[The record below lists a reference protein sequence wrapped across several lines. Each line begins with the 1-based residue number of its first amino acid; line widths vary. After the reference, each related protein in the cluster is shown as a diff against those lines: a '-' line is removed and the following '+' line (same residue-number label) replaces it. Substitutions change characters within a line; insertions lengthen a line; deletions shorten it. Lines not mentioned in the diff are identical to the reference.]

1 MRGRSEMLPQTLS
14 LDLPLTGLIGALTHA
29 LDMTEGQPRGHSL
42 RCCWIGMAVAKVAG
56 LPESLHEDI
65 YYAILLK
72 DLGCSSNA
80 ARICE
85 LYLADDLTLKRD
97 YKFVNGSLSQAL
109 RFVLSHTGLSH
120 GLAER
125 VRAIVH
131 ILQNGGEITSELIET
146 RCHKGSDIAA
156 KMGFSETVCAG
167 IRSLDEH
174 WDGSGK
180 PEGLSGTAIPVSS
193 QIALMAQVA
202 DVFQTSTTPEAA
214 RREISIRAGG
224 WFDPALV
231 TAFISASADKQFWED
246 LASPDLERKV
256 YELAPGRST
265 RIVTAGMLDH
275 IAEGFAEVIDSKSPY
290 TAGHSER
297 VTIYTDMIAEAMGY
311 SDEDRQSLKRVA
323 LLHDIGKLG
332 VSNAILDKPGKLSDT
347 EWLAMRNHPV
357 YSDQIL
363 SRSTAFRGLTQIAR
377 GHHERLDG
385 KGYPDGLSGKQ
396 ISMETRIVTLAD
408 IFDALTADR
417 PYRAA
422 MPVAKALGILREDA
436 GTGIDPQCLM
446 ALESVMERL
455 NLDKA
460 A

>member
-1 MRGRSEMLPQTLS
+1 MISDRPLP
-14 LDLPLTGLIGALTHA
+14 DLRLTGLIGALTHA

-42 RCCWIGMAVAKVAG
+42 RCCWIGMELAKSAG
-56 LPESLHEDI
+56 IPETAQQDI

-85 LYLADDLTLKRD
+85 LYLADDLSLKRD

-131 ILQNGGEITSELIET
+131 ILQNGGDITSELIET

-156 KMGFSETVCAG
+156 KMGFSQGVCDG

-180 PEGLSGTAIPVSS
+180 PEGLSGKAIPVSS
-193 QIALMAQVA
+193 QIALLAQVA
-202 DVFQTSTTPEAA
+202 DVFHMNSGPEAA
-214 RREISIRAGG
+214 RKEIGSRSGG

-231 TAFISASADKQFWED
+231 AAFLEASSTPDFWD
-246 LASPDLERKV
+246 QLASPELERKV
-256 YELAPGRST
+256 YERAPGNAT
-265 RIVTAGMLDH
+265 RHVSPAVLDS

-297 VTIYTDMIAEAMGY
+297 VTLYTDMIAEAMGY
-311 SDEDRQSLKRVA
+311 SDADRQALKRVA

-332 VSNAILDKPGKLSDT
+332 VSNAILDKPGKLSEP
-347 EWLAMRNHPV
+347 EWQFMRNHPV

-363 SRSTAFRGLTQIAR
+363 SRSSAFDGLTQIAR

-385 KGYPDGLSGKQ
+385 KGYPDGLAGAQ
-396 ISMETRIVTLAD
+396 ISMETRIVTVAD

-422 MPVAKALGILREDA
+422 MPVTKALSILHQDA
-436 GTGIDPQCLM
+436 GTAVDPACLK
-446 ALESVMERL
+446 ALESVMMRL
-455 NLDKA
+455 KLDNA